1 MAMSCLVEEKEENCP
16 VIQMLKNARTVLAV
30 YMVCHVYQM
39 PLFLRS
45 SALAARADRTRGA
58 SVASGSAPWMN

>member
-1 MAMSCLVEEKEENCP
+1 MSRRRERKKLP
-16 VIQMLKNARTVLAV
+16 VLQMLKNARTVLAV
-30 YMVCHVYQM
+30 YMVCRVDQI